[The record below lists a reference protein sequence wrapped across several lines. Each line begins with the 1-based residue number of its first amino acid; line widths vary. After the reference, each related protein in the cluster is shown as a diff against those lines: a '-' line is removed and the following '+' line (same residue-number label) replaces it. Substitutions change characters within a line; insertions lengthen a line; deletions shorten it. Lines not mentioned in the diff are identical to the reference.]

1 MLNLEELF
9 WDVDSSHMTSRGAKG
24 GRNGALSPKLTLYCT
39 LITCVAIAEMPC
51 AAGNRNWH
59 NVGHMGLQRAGLT
72 ASPS

>member
-1 MLNLEELF
+1 MLVLRFGGTERF
-9 WDVDSSHMTSRGAKG
+9 KPHDFSRCKG
-24 GRNGALSPKLTLYCT
+24 WQKWRSMSPKLTLYCT